1 MFIFAIIRPE
11 FRVPFNAVVC
21 TAFQGTLEHD
31 KTGLI
36 DYILHSGVIRVE
48 TAVLTAY
55 RQRLYMNTTENILTF
70 EDFGLRAELMQ
81 SINYAGFKQPSPIQ
95 AMVIPVI
102 MEGRDVVGQAHTGTG
117 KTAAF
122 GLPTLNKMDLKGGIE
137 TLIITPTRELAN
149 QVSDEIYKFGK
160 HLGVRTVTIYGGSSY
175 NRQIDLIE
183 RGAQVII
190 ATPGRLLD
198 MLSRDMLKGFAPS
211 TVILD
216 EADEMLDMGFLDD
229 INEIFTY
236 LPTERQTLLFS
247 ATMPAPIKQLAER
260 ILVNPYFA
268 SITKEETTNTDI
280 SQQYYVI
287 EESER
292 DDAIIRLMDAE
303 DAQKTVVFC
312 RTKKEVDR
320 LSNVLSAAGYS
331 AKGLHGDMEQ
341 RSRESVIKGL
351 KTDAIDVLI
360 ATDVAARG
368 LHIDGVTHVF
378 NYHIPFDPESYVHRI
393 GRTGRAGK
401 KGVAITLVTPLEF
414 KELQRIRSKVGTT
427 MEHAYIPSK
436 HDVKEAQVSRLL
448 ADIEK
453 QHIFDEAHK
462 VLDALK
468 EEYDMD
474 QIAYKL
480 ISVLMEQN
488 KVQGPNQIGIAR
500 ERLEKILSNLDRRD
514 RGGSNN
520 RNRGGFNNRN
530 RSGNGG
536 GNRYR
541 SSNDRGGD
549 RGEQRGE
556 RSEYRGERSDRGGDR
571 PRSHS
576 GNRSSKPRY

>member
-1 MFIFAIIRPE
+1 MNITEEAI
-11 FRVPFNAVVC
+11 
-21 TAFQGTLEHD
+21 
-31 KTGLI
+31 
-36 DYILHSGVIRVE
+36 
-48 TAVLTAY
+48 
-55 RQRLYMNTTENILTF
+55 TEENLGTF
-70 EDFGLRAELMQ
+70 EDFGLRNEIMQ
-81 SINYAGFKQPSPIQ
+81 SIRYAGFKTPSPIQ
-95 AMVIPVI
+95 QMVIPVI

-122 GLPTLNKMDLKGGIE
+122 GLPALNKMHLKGGIE

-149 QVSDEIYKFGK
+149 QVSDEIFKYGK

-175 NRQIDLIE
+175 NRQMDLIE

-198 MLSRDMLKGFAPS
+198 MLSRNMLKGFTPS

-236 LPTERQTLLFS
+236 LPQERQTLLFS
-247 ATMPAPIKQLAER
+247 ATMPTPIKQLAER

-268 SITKEETTNTDI
+268 SITKSETTNTDI
-280 SQQYYVI
+280 TQQYYVI

-303 DAQKTVVFC
+303 DAKKTVVFC

-341 RSRESVIKGL
+341 RQRESVIKGL
-351 KTDAIDVLI
+351 KTDAVDVLI

-368 LHIDGVTHVF
+368 LHIDDVTHVF

-414 KELQRIRSKVGTT
+414 KELQRIRAKVGTT

-436 HDVKEAQVSRLL
+436 LDVKEAQVTRLVNE
-448 ADIEK
+448 IEK
-453 QHIFDEAHK
+453 QHVYDEAHK
-462 VLDALK
+462 VLDLLK
-468 EEYDMD
+468 QDYDQE

-480 ISVLMEQN
+480 ISVLMERN
-488 KVQGPNQIGIAR
+488 SVQGPNNIGIAA
-500 ERLEKILSNLDRRD
+500 ERLEKILHNLERRGNE
-514 RGGSNN
+514 RGGS
-520 RNRGGFNNRN
+520 RSGGFNRNRN
-530 RSGNGG
+530 RSGGG
-536 GNRYR
+536 GYR
-541 SSNDRGGD
+541 GSNDRSGGGERSGGD
-549 RGEQRGE
+549 R
-556 RSEYRGERSDRGGDR
+556 SDRS
-571 PRSHS
+571 RSFS
-576 GNRSSKPRY
+576 GGNRSSKPKY

>member
-1 MFIFAIIRPE
+1 M
-11 FRVPFNAVVC
+11 N
-21 TAFQGTLEHD
+21 
-31 KTGLI
+31 KTDNSTEMGAQM
-36 DYILHSGVIRVE
+36 G
-48 TAVLTAY
+48 
-55 RQRLYMNTTENILTF
+55 TENLPTF
-70 EDFGLRAELMQ
+70 EAFGLRKEIMQ

-95 AMVIPVI
+95 QMVIPVI

-122 GLPTLNKMDLKGGIE
+122 GLPALNKMHLKGGIE

-149 QVSDEIYKFGK
+149 QVSDEIFKYGK
-160 HLGVRTVTIYGGSSY
+160 YLGVRTVTIYGGSSY
-175 NRQIDLIE
+175 NRQMDLIE

-198 MLSRDMLKGFAPS
+198 MLSRDMLKGFTPS

-260 ILVNPYFA
+260 ILVNPFFA
-268 SITKEETTNTDI
+268 SITKTETTNTDI
-280 SQQYYVI
+280 AQQYYVI

-320 LSNVLSAAGYS
+320 LSNVLSAVGYS

-341 RSRESVIKGL
+341 RQRESVIKGL
-351 KTDAIDVLI
+351 KTDAVDVLI

-378 NYHIPFDPESYVHRI
+378 NYHIPFDAESYVHRI
-393 GRTGRAGK
+393 GRTGRAGQ

-436 HDVKEAQVSRLL
+436 RDVKEAQVSRLL
-448 ADIEK
+448 AEIEK
-453 QHIFDEAHK
+453 QHIYDEAHK
-462 VLDALK
+462 VLDVLK
-468 EEYDMD
+468 EEYDQE

-480 ISVLMEQN
+480 ISVLMERN
-488 KVQGPNQIGIAR
+488 TVQGPNQIGIAA
-500 ERLEKILSNLDRRD
+500 ERLEKILHNLENRHD
-514 RGGSNN
+514 RGGN
-520 RNRGGFNNRN
+520 RRPGGFNRN
-530 RSGNGG
+530 RSGGQRSGG
-536 GNRYR
+536 GGYR
-541 SSNDRGGD
+541 GNSDRSGERTERGGERGGNDRTDRSRSFSGG
-549 RGEQRGE
+549 Q
-556 RSEYRGERSDRGGDR
+556 
-571 PRSHS
+571 
-576 GNRSSKPRY
+576 RSSKPRN